1 MTERQYDVVVIGAG
15 PVGQTAAS
23 RCRAAGL
30 SVAVVERELVGG
42 ECSYWACV
50 PSKAM
55 LRPVLA
61 LADAGRVD
69 GAREAVT
76 GRVDAK
82 GVFTRRDRY
91 VSGWDD
97 SGQAAGVAGMGADLI
112 RGHGRLAGPRRVAV
126 ATPDAGTVTVAAR
139 HAVVISTG
147 SGAAIPDVPG
157 LAEVTPWT
165 NREATDS
172 SAVPA
177 RLAIVGGGGVA
188 VEMATAW
195 QGLGSA
201 VTLLVR
207 STLLPQL
214 EPFVGDEVGH
224 GLRESGVDV
233 RLGVTVRRLGRA
245 DSTGAVLVHLDDGRT
260 VEVDEVMFATGR
272 RPLTADLGLDT
283 VGLTPGTWLDTDD
296 SLTVSGVPGDWL
308 YAAGDANHRALLTHQ
323 GKYQARIAAEVIA
336 TRAGS
341 GSVGV
346 DAWSRFAATADTLA
360 VPQVFFTD
368 PEVGAVGMT
377 EQQARAAG
385 YSVSVV
391 DVEIG
396 DVVMGAK
403 LYADGYRGRA
413 RMVVDDN
420 RSTLLGVTLVGPGV
434 GEMLHSATVAV
445 AGQIPVDR
453 LWHAVP
459 CFPTVS
465 ELWLRLLE
473 AYRDRRTV
481 SG

>member
-1 MTERQYDVVVIGAG
+1 VTTDTYDVIVIGAG
-15 PVGQTAAS
+15 PVGQTVAD
-23 RCRAAGL
+23 RCRAADL

-42 ECSYWACV
+42 ECSYWGCV
-50 PSKAM
+50 PSKAL

-61 LADAGRVD
+61 LADVRRVD

-76 GRVDAK
+76 GALDSA

-91 VSGWDD
+91 VSNWDD
-97 SGQAAGVAGMGADLI
+97 SGQAAGVMASGTELI
-112 RGHGRLAGPRRVAV
+112 RGHGRLDGPRRVS
-126 ATPDAGTVTVAAR
+126 VTAPEGHVISLIAR
-139 HAVVISTG
+139 HAVVVSSG
-147 SGAAIPDVPG
+147 SGAVIPDIPG
-157 LAEVTPWT
+157 LDEVRPWT

-172 SAVPA
+172 SEVPR

-207 STLLPQL
+207 SRILAGM
-214 EPFVGDEVGH
+214 EPFVADEVQR
-224 GLRESGVDV
+224 GLSTAGVDV
-233 RLGVTVRRLGRA
+233 RTGVNIGRLRRVGSDGIVA
-245 DSTGAVLVHLDDGRT
+245 ELDDGD
-260 VEVDEVMFATGR
+260 VIEVDEVMFATGR
-272 RPLTADLGLDT
+272 SPLTGDMGLDT

-296 SLTVSGVPGDWL
+296 TLTVTGVAGDWL

-336 TRAGS
+336 ARAH
-341 GSVGV
+341 SVPV
-346 DAWSRFAATADTLA
+346 DAGAWNRFSATADTRA

-368 PEVGAVGMT
+368 PEAGSVGMT

-385 YSVSVV
+385 HTISVV
-391 DVEIG
+391 DIEIG

-413 RMVVDDN
+413 RMVVDDS
-420 RSTLLGVTLVGPGV
+420 RGIPLGVTMVGPGV
-434 GEMLHSATVAV
+434 GEMLHAATVAV
-445 AGQIPVDR
+445 VGQVPIDR

-473 AYRDRRTV
+473 AYRDRK
-481 SG
+481 S